1 MADELARYLEDLRLN
16 ESLTVVQTMKSSP
29 AETTELVADPVG
41 RFMVRKTIA
50 RDAGIGRAYEQ
61 LKNAWDEGVQL
72 AHLPRVY
79 AFFRTEDAVVVLM
92 EHLQGVDLWKRLDLE
107 GCGVEAA
114 RRYFPELC
122 EAVRELHE
130 RFDPPIIHRDL
141 KPSNVLIM
149 PDGCVK
155 VLDFGIS
162 REFRQGA
169 EADTRFLGTREYAPP
184 EQFGFKQTD
193 VRSDVYSL
201 GMMLYHILTGQTPN
215 ASLHTEGFADPD
227 VPAAL
232 RPVLMRATEFD
243 PDRRYGSVAEL
254 QEAFEAALSGNPLP
268 KPATLTVAG
277 GALAEIDPEA
287 QLENSTFIAVIR
299 DVLAFAIVAFGLFML
314 IGAWSDPGTEVDW
327 AYRAGELL
335 SGFVI
340 FLPMLP
346 IAYWVSSKRLM
357 KRVFPS
363 LARLT
368 RKQEI
373 LYGILFAVA
382 MFVCCF
388 VVLLIV
394 TSSQA

>member
-1 MADELARYLEDLRLN
+1 
-16 ESLTVVQTMKSSP
+16 MKSSP

-268 KPATLTVAG
+268 KPAALTVAG

-287 QLENSTFIAVIR
+287 QLENSAFIAVIR
-299 DVLAFAIVAFGLFML
+299 DVERPRHGGGLGVSRRRTAVRVRHLPAHAADRLLGFFEAADEARL
-314 IGAWSDPGTEVDW
+314 PVSGAPDPQTGDPVRHPVRGGHIRLLLRCAAD
-327 AYRAGELL
+327 RHVL
-335 SGFVI
+335 SG
-340 FLPMLP
+340 
-346 IAYWVSSKRLM
+346 VSHFPRQNELFAPSKRLL
-357 KRVFPS
+357 RTCS
-363 LARLT
+363 TIRTL
-368 RKQEI
+368 
-373 LYGILFAVA
+373 
-382 MFVCCF
+382 
-388 VVLLIV
+388 
-394 TSSQA
+394 